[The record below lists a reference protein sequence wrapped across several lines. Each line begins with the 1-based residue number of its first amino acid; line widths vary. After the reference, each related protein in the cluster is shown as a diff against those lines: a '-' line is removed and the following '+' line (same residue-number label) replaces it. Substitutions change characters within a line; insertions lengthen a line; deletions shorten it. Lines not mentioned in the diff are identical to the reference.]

1 MRGVAILATDS
12 LFHVNASAEALDG
25 FSVTS
30 AAGRSRKLI
39 RVREFADAEVA
50 VHTGKPRVDIT
61 LVRLV
66 TTETFV
72 GCHVRKG
79 VKGQTEQEKKQK
91 KRH

>member
-1 MRGVAILATDS
+1 MRGVAILATHAP
-12 LFHVNASAEALDG
+12 FHVNACAEALDG

-30 AAGRSRKLI
+30 AAGRLGELI
-39 RVREFADAEVA
+39 GVRDLAYASVTVRA
-50 VHTGKPRVDIT
+50 GKPPVDIT

-66 TTETFV
+66 TTEAIL